1 MKASRFALV
10 LFFFSLKTFAQNTSK
25 PWAYWWW
32 PGSAVNKSD
41 IKANLKTYAESGFG
55 GLHIIPIYG
64 VIGEENNFLQFLSPE
79 YIENLKF
86 CTETAKEMG
95 LGIDMSL
102 GTGWPFGG
110 KNVTKEMGAK
120 VLVLAKDSL
129 GNYTAS
135 YKNTNQKVKRA
146 APGGEGLVLDHF
158 NKAAVDEYFKPF
170 ETLFTKENIGVR
182 AFYSDSYE
190 VYGANWTEN
199 FLERFQEIR
208 KYDLKPHLGSLA
220 KTKDL
225 TETDRQIWHDY
236 QETISDLLL
245 EDFTKSFTN
254 FSHKFGK
261 INRNESHGSPAN
273 ILDLYAASDVP
284 ESEFFGSKPYNIP
297 LYRQDPDYSEKQFG
311 KPNLS
316 VLKLAS
322 SPAHL
327 LDKKLVS
334 SETATWIG
342 NHFKV
347 SLAQIKPI
355 IDESFLGGINHVFF
369 HGIPYS
375 PASAGFPGWL
385 FYASTN
391 FNQNSHFF
399 NELPLLNKYI
409 ENSQQILQNSKP
421 DNQVLLYLPIHDLWS
436 EAKENLHLI
445 DVHNIGKNG
454 LFTPE
459 YRKIISE
466 LNENGYQFD
475 FVSDRQILDLKQ
487 EKTGFGIKNFN
498 YKAIVIPEVEY
509 LPMATLEKL
518 TALSIQGI
526 KIIILKSLPK
536 KVTGLIDWTKNQKL
550 FEQEINTLK
559 PAVSSNLLN
568 SLKASKVNNES
579 LSTQGVQFLRKKT
592 EKETV
597 YFLANQNTTF
607 TSGNLIFNTL
617 AKNVYLIDPMTGSK
631 ERTSFSKTN
640 NKTLVSLYLPSGK
653 SIFVI
658 FSNYDENIK
667 SFEPK
672 TLTKKHKYI
681 VGEWELTFKEGEPF
695 IPKIRNL
702 TKLESWT
709 NTTDTVS
716 HYFSGVG
723 AYKINF
729 ELEKDAINKSGIL
742 TLGDVR
748 ESAKVFINNIEI
760 GTAWSLPFELAI
772 PENILKERNELRIE
786 VRNVSVNRV
795 IYLDKQKVNWKKFYD
810 INLVDIQ
817 YKPFNASS
825 WKPVDSG
832 LLGPVII
839 KY

>member
-1 MKASRFALV
+1 MKVCKLILI
-10 LFFFSLKTFAQNTSK
+10 LFLLSLKTFAQNTAK

-32 PGSAVNKSD
+32 PGSSVNKSD
-41 IKANLKTYAESGFG
+41 IKANLKTYAEAGFG

-64 VIGEENNFLQFLSPE
+64 VKGEENNFLHFLSPE

-86 CTETAKEMG
+86 CTETAKELG

-129 GNYTAS
+129 GNYTAN

-170 ETLFTKENIGVR
+170 EKLFSKENIGVR

-190 VYGANWTEN
+190 VYGANWTAN
-199 FLERFQEIR
+199 FLERFLEIR
-208 KYDLKPHLGSLA
+208 KYDLKPYLGSLT

-225 TETDRQIWHDY
+225 TEIDKQVWHDY

-245 EDFTKSFTN
+245 EDFTKPFTD

-284 ESEFFGSKPYNIP
+284 ESEFFGSKPYDIP

-327 LDKKLVS
+327 LGKNLVS
-334 SETATWIG
+334 SETATWLG

-375 PASAGFPGWL
+375 PPSAGFPGWL

-445 DVHNIGKNG
+445 DVHNIEKNG

-487 EKTGFGIKNFN
+487 EKTGFGINNFD
-498 YKAIVIPEVEY
+498 YEAIIIPEVEY
-509 LPMATLEKL
+509 LPLATLEKL
-518 TALSIQGI
+518 TALSKQGLKVIIQNT
-526 KIIILKSLPK
+526 LPK
-536 KVTGLIDWTKNQKL
+536 KVTGLNDWTNNQKV
-550 FEQEINTLK
+550 FQQKVNALK
-559 PAVSSNLLN
+559 SSISSNLIN
-568 SLKASKVNNES
+568 SLKTFKVKNES
-579 LSTQGVQFLRKKT
+579 LSAQGVQFLRKKT
-592 EKETV
+592 DQQIV
-597 YFLANQNTTF
+597 YFLANQNTKF
-607 TSGNLIFNTL
+607 NSGNLAFNTL
-617 AKNVYLIDPMTGSK
+617 AKTAYLFDPINGSK
-631 ERTSFSKTN
+631 EKLNFTKSKNQTN
-640 NKTLVSLYLPSGK
+640 VNLYLPSGK
-653 SIFVI
+653 SAFVI
-658 FSNYDENIK
+658 FTNKDENLN
-667 SFEPK
+667 SFEPNIFTK
-672 TLTKKHKYI
+672 TKEITGNWALN
-681 VGEWELTFKEGEPF
+681 FKEGEPF
-695 IPKIRNL
+695 LPKSRNL

-709 NTTDTVS
+709 NTSDTAA

-723 AYKINF
+723 EYKINF
-729 ELEKDAINKSGIL
+729 GLEKDAINKSGIL

-772 PENILKERNELRIE
+772 PENILKEQNELKIE

-810 INLVDIQ
+810 INMVDIQ
-817 YKPFNASS
+817 YKPFDASS

-832 LLGPVII
+832 LIGPVIL